1 VSVGLSLVG
10 ATGEGVFVAAVDPFI
25 VLFAAEGE
33 PEEVVVVVVEEDPNL
48 LKFGTIETCS
58 SLLTC
63 STKLLNSGEQVTR
76 GRSG

>member
-1 VSVGLSLVG
+1 MSVGLSLVAG
-10 ATGEGVFVAAVDPFI
+10 ATGEDEFVDAEPFMF
-25 VLFAAEGE
+25 LFAIEGE
-33 PEEVVVVVVEEDPNL
+33 PVVEGVNR

-63 STKLLNSGEQVTR
+63 STKLLNSAEQVTR